1 MAKSVTL
8 KNSNGDTLY
17 PVTDASLINGSLQAS
32 QIPANAITT
41 DRISDGAVTTAKIAS
56 QAVTTSKIANLAVT
70 ANRVADGELTQDK
83 FNLDKFPAGHLGYYF
98 TSNKTTTNSSTG
110 VDLGNAVTITST
122 IPVRVMFEFSS
133 VMKTSRYTSN
143 VALKVDGT
151 VVASSGTNSTS
162 FTTIIGRHIMTL
174 SGGSHS
180 VVVAIRSQDSGTTAT
195 ADSYTSET
203 NGLAWW
209 CV

>member
-32 QIPANAITT
+32 QIPANAITS
-41 DRISDGAVTTAKIAS
+41 DRISDGAVTADKIAGG
-56 QAVTTSKIANLAVT
+56 V
-70 ANRVADGELTQDK
+70 LTQDK
-83 FNLDKFPAGHLGYYF
+83 FNLDEFPAGHLGYFF
-98 TSNKTTTNSSTG
+98 TSNKTTTNSSDG

-162 FTTIIGRHIMTL
+162 FATIIGRHIMTL

-195 ADSYTSET
+195 ADSYASET

>member
-32 QIPANAITT
+32 QIPDNAITT
-41 DRISDGAVTTAKIAS
+41 DK
-56 QAVTTSKIANLAVT
+56 L
-70 ANRVADGELTQDK
+70 ADGTLTQDK
-83 FNLDKFPAGHLGYYF
+83 FNLDKFPAGHLGYFF

-110 VDLGNAVTITST
+110 TDLGNAVTITST

-133 VMKTSRYTSN
+133 AMKTSRYTSN
-143 VALKVDGT
+143 VALKVDGE

-174 SGGSHS
+174 SAGSHS

-195 ADSYTSET
+195 ANSYTSET